1 MVSTYQIT
9 PLFSCH
15 MGEEKPGHEK
25 REIQYRKIKSIDHN
39 TMKNDLQDLVKSC
52 FEEDNLDTLSYE
64 SGLKGIMDKH
74 APVQTKN
81 VIVRPLLSWYD
92 PSLKVLKRSLRKA
105 EQKWHRKQSQ
115 EDLRM
120 FKTLRSNF
128 NNEVKDLKSSYVR
141 SKIEECAH
149 NTKQFFKVVNQI
161 TNNTKRNP
169 LPPGNR
175 SELAENFSIYFGT
188 KIERIRS
195 E

>member
-1 MVSTYQIT
+1 
-9 PLFSCH
+9 
-15 MGEEKPGHEK
+15 
-25 REIQYRKIKSIDHN
+25 
-39 TMKNDLQDLVKSC
+39 MKNDLQDLFKSC
-52 FEEDNLDTLSYE
+52 FEEDNLDTLVVSYE

-81 VIVRPLLSWYD
+81 VTVRPLLSWYD
-92 PSLKVLKRSLRKA
+92 PSLKDLKRSLRKA

-115 EDLRM
+115 EDLRV
-120 FKTLRSNF
+120 FKTLRSKF
-128 NNEVKDLKSSYVR
+128 NNKVRDLKSSYVR

-149 NTKQFFKVVNQI
+149 NTKTFFKVVNQI

-169 LPPGNR
+169 LPLGNR

-195 E
+195 ALDKFGQDEPTVVSVDKFENSQRLVKIKSES